1 MFNKIDFNNIAAF
14 LEITLSRY
22 GMVPHN
28 INGTVHDFVVYHMM
42 NKKFSN
48 FLAGGGKAMAQD
60 LSFKM
65 EIMNADSKILSLKI
79 EETDR
84 RIRS

>member
-1 MFNKIDFNNIAAF
+1 MSIAYNNIIAF

-28 INGTVHDFVVYHMM
+28 INGTVHDFVVYHMV
-42 NKKFSN
+42 NKKFSK
-48 FLAGGGKAMAQD
+48 FLAEGTEEMAED

-65 EIMNADSKILSLKI
+65 EIMNSDSKIWSFKI
-79 EETDR
+79 EE
-84 RIRS
+84 IVPE